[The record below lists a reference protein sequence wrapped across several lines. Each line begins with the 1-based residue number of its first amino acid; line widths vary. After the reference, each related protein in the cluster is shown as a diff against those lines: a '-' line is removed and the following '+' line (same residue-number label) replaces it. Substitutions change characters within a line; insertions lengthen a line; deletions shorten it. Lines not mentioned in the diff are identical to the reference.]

1 MGKAEAG
8 RLMDGF
14 GIQIEAFYPSSRT
27 VRGIWVSGSFVKL
40 SILFYPTAPHQF
52 LVLVSLN

>member
-8 RLMDGF
+8 TLMDGF

-27 VRGIWVSGSFVKL
+27 VRGDLGKWLFRQIVNSL
-40 SILFYPTAPHQF
+40 LPYRAPSISRPC
-52 LVLVSLN
+52 